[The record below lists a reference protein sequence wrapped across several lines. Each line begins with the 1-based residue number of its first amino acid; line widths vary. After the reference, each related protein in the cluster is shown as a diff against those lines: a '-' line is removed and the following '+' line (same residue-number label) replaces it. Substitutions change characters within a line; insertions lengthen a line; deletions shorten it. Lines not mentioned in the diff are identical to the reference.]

1 MIASYYR
8 GTRISMQTQRPYFDL
23 STVALLREAL
33 EDAWACVR
41 PQDRERI
48 ARSLLAERI
57 LKAAAQGERDRER
70 LIDAALVDQLAA

>member
-8 GTRISMQTQRPYFDL
+8 GTRISMQTHRPYFDL

-70 LIDAALVDQLAA
+70 LIDAALADQLAA